1 MNKQQQSLLIVVIC
15 VLLLIVIGSIIAI
28 QNLLI
33 GDLKQ
38 NIKTIKSENA
48 KLREQIKIL
57 EGDINEINRAYQE
70 EIDRLTGEPLGD
82 FVTTFYCPTGNKTST
97 GTVPK
102 EGRTIAVD
110 PDVIAPGSTVRI
122 EYEGRSKIYKVEDS
136 GVSGRV
142 IDTFIESEEQAVKL
156 GVKNIKVYLVEGGT
170 K

>member
-38 NIKTIKSENA
+38 NIKTMKSENA
-48 KLREQIKIL
+48 KLVE
-57 EGDINEINRAYQE
+57 DINEINRAYQA
-70 EIDRLTGEPLGD
+70 EIDRLTGKPLGD
-82 FVTTFYCPTGNKTST
+82 FVSTFYCPTGNKTST

-122 EYEGRSKIYKVEDS
+122 EHNGRSKIYKVEDS
-136 GVSGRV
+136 GVHGRV
-142 IDTFIESEEQAVKL
+142 VDTFINSEEQATKL
-156 GVKNIKVYLVEGGT
+156 GVKKIKVYLVEE
-170 K
+170 

>member
-28 QNLLI
+28 QNLLV

-38 NIKTIKSENA
+38 NIKTMKSENA
-48 KLREQIKIL
+48 KLVE
-57 EGDINEINRAYQE
+57 DINEINQAYQT
-70 EIDRLTGEPLGD
+70 EIDRLTGKPLGD

-122 EYEGRSKIYKVEDS
+122 EYNGRSKIYKVEDS
-136 GVSGRV
+136 GVHGRV
-142 IDTFIESEEQAVKL
+142 IDTFIESEKQAVKL

>member
-28 QNLLI
+28 QNLLV

-38 NIKTIKSENA
+38 NIKTMKSENA
-48 KLREQIKIL
+48 QLKEQIKIM

-82 FVTTFYCPTGNKTST
+82 FVTTFYCPTGNRTST
-97 GTVPK
+97 GTIPK

-110 PDVIAPGSTVRI
+110 PKVVAPGSTVRI
-122 EYEGRSKIYKVEDS
+122 EYEGKSKIYKVEDS
-136 GVSGRV
+136 GVKGRV
-142 IDTFIESEEQAVKL
+142 VDTFINSEKQAVKL
-156 GVKNIKVYLVEGGT
+156 GVKKIRVYLVEGGT

>member
-28 QNLLI
+28 QNLLV

-38 NIKTIKSENA
+38 NIKTMKSENA

-57 EGDINEINRAYQE
+57 EGDINEINQAYQE
-70 EIDRLTGEPLGD
+70 EIDRLTGKPLGD
-82 FVTTFYCPTGNKTST
+82 FVSTFYCPTGNKTST

-110 PDVIAPGSTVRI
+110 PKVIAPGSTVRI
-122 EYEGRSKIYKVEDS
+122 EYEGKSKIYKVEDS
-136 GVSGRV
+136 GVKGRV
-142 IDTFIESEEQAVKL
+142 IDTFINSEEQAVKL
-156 GVKNIKVYLVEGGT
+156 GVKNIRVYLVE

>member
-28 QNLLI
+28 QNLLV

-38 NIKTIKSENA
+38 NIKTLKSENA
-48 KLREQIKIL
+48 KLVE
-57 EGDINEINRAYQE
+57 DINEINQAYQA

-136 GVSGRV
+136 GVKGRV
-142 IDTFIESEEQAVKL
+142 VDTFVESEEQAIKL
-156 GVKNIKVYLVEGGT
+156 GVKKIRVYLVEE
-170 K
+170 

>member
-28 QNLLI
+28 QNLLV

-38 NIKTIKSENA
+38 NIKTMKSENA
-48 KLREQIKIL
+48 KLVE
-57 EGDINEINRAYQE
+57 DINEINRAYQA
-70 EIDRLTGEPLGD
+70 EIDHLTGEPLGD
-82 FVTTFYCPTGNKTST
+82 FVSTFYCPTGNKTST

-122 EYEGRSKIYKVEDS
+122 EHNGRSKIYKVEDS
-136 GVSGRV
+136 GVHGRV
-142 IDTFIESEEQAVKL
+142 VDTFINSEEQAVKL
-156 GVKNIKVYLVEGGT
+156 GVKNIKVYLVEE
-170 K
+170 

>member
-28 QNLLI
+28 QNLLV

-38 NIKTIKSENA
+38 NIKTMKSENA
-48 KLREQIKIL
+48 KLVE
-57 EGDINEINRAYQE
+57 DINEINRAYQE
-70 EIDRLTGEPLGD
+70 EVDRLTGEPLGD

-110 PDVIAPGSTVRI
+110 PKVIAPGSTVRI
-122 EYEGRSKIYKVEDS
+122 EYEGKSKIYKVEDS

-142 IDTFIESEEQAVKL
+142 VDTFINSEEQAVKL